1 MTRKRCSEGSGEEA
15 TLATPSGTTVTVA
28 ITGASGA
35 LYGLSLI
42 ERLMRAGRAV
52 ALVVSKPGITVVR
65 HELGLDFSSLQGVRA
80 ALSERLDNPACLQ
93 RLTWYAVNDFFTP
106 LASGSTAPGQM
117 VICPCSMATLGAIA
131 RGAGYN
137 LIHRAADVILKENG
151 RLLVMPRETPYSSI
165 HLDNMATLV
174 RAGAR
179 VMPLSP
185 SFYQRPQTITEL
197 VDTVIDRA
205 LHHLD
210 VAVPRRTLWY
220 ST

>member
-1 MTRKRCSEGSGEEA
+1 MMS
-15 TLATPSGTTVTVA
+15 TPPGPMVTVA

-35 LYGLSLI
+35 LYGLNLI
-42 ERLMRAGRAV
+42 ERLLSAGRVV
-52 ALVVSKPGITVVR
+52 ALVVSKPGIAVVR
-65 HELGLDFSSLQGVRA
+65 HELGMDFSSLQGVRA
-80 ALSERLDNPACLQ
+80 ALSARVADAASLQ
-93 RLTWYAVNDFFTP
+93 RLTWYPVDDLFTP
-106 LASGSTAPGQM
+106 LASGSTAPDQM

-131 RGAGYN
+131 RGAGHN
-137 LIHRAADVILKENG
+137 LIHRAADVMLKES
-151 RLLVMPRETPYSSI
+151 RPLLLMPRETPYSCI
-165 HLDNMATLV
+165 HLDNMAMLV

-210 VAVPRRTLWY
+210 VAVPGRTPWY
-220 ST
+220 LT